1 MFTGRESL
9 PGRALDHGMNDGE
22 GSFRTFLLKVQ
33 MIQVPSKL
41 AVAILSPA
49 GDQAMALIVRVWPS
63 STSVWI
69 TDV

>member
-1 MFTGRESL
+1 
-9 PGRALDHGMNDGE
+9 
-22 GSFRTFLLKVQ
+22 